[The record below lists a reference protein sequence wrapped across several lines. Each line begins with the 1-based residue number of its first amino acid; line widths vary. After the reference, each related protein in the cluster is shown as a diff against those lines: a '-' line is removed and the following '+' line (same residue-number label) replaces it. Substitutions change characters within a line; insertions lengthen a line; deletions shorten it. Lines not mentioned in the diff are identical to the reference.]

1 MKKALVY
8 YPFPLAKEAN
18 SGSKLR
24 PLEMIK
30 AFNSWGEQNG
40 VEIVFISGT
49 TAEREKQFQEL
60 LSNGKLNDLW
70 FCYME
75 NQTIPIWLTDPG
87 HKPARPFLDRKILK
101 FLQSRNVPVGVF
113 YRDIYWKF
121 DDLYPLTGV
130 KKRIMQTIYRVEEKF
145 YQKYCQVIFV
155 PSLEMGKYVDIDR
168 PMVDLPPG
176 GKEVPISYKNIDNRP
191 LEAIYVGAIKS
202 EEYGLPLLLD
212 ALELANNK
220 DLRCKLTVVC
230 RPDEYEMLADGQKEK
245 IRKQN
250 VAVKHISGKE
260 LDVLYK
266 EMDFAFIPRLCTEYQ
281 HFSMPVKLVEYLS
294 NGLPIV
300 ATECDAQKRFLSEN
314 GYGVICKDEKKSM
327 AEAIDVMVDS
337 IKNYQ
342 DNIQATFLQNH
353 SWMARVQKVK
363 NSLVGE

>member
-1 MKKALVY
+1 MKKVLVY

-40 VEIVFISGT
+40 IKVVIISGT
-49 TAEREKQFQEL
+49 SIERERQFQEL
-60 LSNGKLNDLW
+60 VSKGELNDLW

-75 NQTIPIWLTDPG
+75 NQTIPLWLTDPG

-101 FLQSRNVPVGVF
+101 FLQSRNIPIGVF

-121 DDLYPLTGV
+121 DDLYPLKGI
-130 KKRIMQTIYRVEEKF
+130 KKRFMQTIYRLEEKF
-145 YQKYCQVIFV
+145 YQKYCNVIFV

-176 GKEVPISYKNIDNRP
+176 GKEVAISYKKIENRH

-212 ALELANNK
+212 ALELVNEK
-220 DLRCKLTVVC
+220 ELRCRLTVVC
-230 RPDEYEMLADGQKEK
+230 RPDEYETLAQEQKEK
-245 IRKQN
+245 MRKQN
-250 VAVKHISGKE
+250 VEVKHISGEK
-260 LDVLYK
+260 LDELYK
-266 EMDFAFIPRLCTEYQ
+266 QMDFAFIPRLCTEYQ

-300 ATECDAQKRFLSEN
+300 ATECEAQKRFLSEY

-327 AEAIDVMVDS
+327 AEAIEKIVKT
-337 IKNYQ
+337 IEIYQ
-342 DNIQATFLQNH
+342 ERIQATFFKNH
-353 SWMARVQKVK
+353 SWIARVEKVK